1 MTLIFSVLIFLT
13 GSRSSLIIIFIGLS
27 YYYLFESFKTKI
39 YLIPVFIFS
48 LLALLSV
55 LGDSDMLD
63 NTMRNIAALE
73 DIDESGYIRGIM
85 IVHGFQLFY
94 DNFPV
99 GTGAATFGSVLSA
112 GSHVYDTLGLADMS
126 FFPEYS

>member
-1 MTLIFSVLIFLT
+1 M
-13 GSRSSLIIIFIGLS
+13 
-27 YYYLFESFKTKI
+27 
-39 YLIPVFIFS
+39 IPVFIFS